1 MPVQKVAA
9 ATARNEVMMEDRYDA
24 VFAAAGWR
32 RVGTYAVTRTIPFCS
47 SNRVRLLHYEGPFKG
62 RPHICAIDIP
72 MAHRLY
78 EKRFT
83 NALEKQNLINMQP
96 YGLTMDPEVNSVLRM
111 CL

>member
-1 MPVQKVAA
+1 MPVQTPVA
-9 ATARNEVMMEDRYDA
+9 ATARTEVMMEDRYDA
-24 VFAAAGWR
+24 VFAAAGWKR
-32 RVGTYAVTRTIPFCS
+32 IGTYTVTRSIPFCS
-47 SNRVRLLHYEGPFKG
+47 RNQVRLLQYEGPYKG
-62 RPHICAIDIP
+62 RNHICHIDIP

-83 NALEKQNLINMQP
+83 NALEKQNLKNMEP